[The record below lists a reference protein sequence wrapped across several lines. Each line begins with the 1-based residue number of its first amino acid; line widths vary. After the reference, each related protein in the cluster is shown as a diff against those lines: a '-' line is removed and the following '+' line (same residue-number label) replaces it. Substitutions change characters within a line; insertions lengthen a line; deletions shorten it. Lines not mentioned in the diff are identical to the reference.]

1 MVSFTKLTK
10 GKIEQMKKEE
20 YAKSLYKTK
29 TNNLVKESYEKGQS
43 AIQTNK

>member
-10 GKIEQMKKEE
+10 GKFEKMKKEE

-29 TNNLVKESYEKGQS
+29 NLVKESYEKGQS
-43 AIQTNK
+43 AIQPNK